1 MQKNILITGKPRSGK
16 STLLQK
22 LINVIPNKVGFITK
36 EILENNERVGFEI
49 ETHLGKKNVLA
60 HINFKTPNA
69 VSRYFVNVEN
79 LEAMIPEV
87 VDFQNDNFLYLDE
100 IGQMELFSAKFK
112 ELVLKYLNS
121 ENICLAIISNV
132 FEDDFIKSIKA
143 REDVIVI
150 EISEENRDEQ
160 EKFVTQLIRKI
171 EKAKKYILEPQRF
184 SITNSKVEL
193 KSEHAT
199 RTLVLIDKKWE
210 CDCDFFR
217 EHQICSHTIATK
229 EFIEK
234 LK

>member
-22 LINVIPNKVGFITK
+22 LINVIPDKVGFITK

-49 ETHLGKKNVLA
+49 ETHLGNKNVLA
-60 HINFKTPNA
+60 HISFKTPYA

-87 VDFQNDNFLYLDE
+87 ANFQNNNFLYLDE
-100 IGQMELFSAKFK
+100 IGQMELFSPKFK

-121 ENICLAIISNV
+121 ENICLATISSV

-160 EKFVTQLIRKI
+160 KEVVEKLIG
-171 EKAKKYILEPQRF
+171 
-184 SITNSKVEL
+184 EL
-193 KSEHAT
+193 K
-199 RTLVLIDKKWE
+199 IIK
-210 CDCDFFR
+210 
-217 EHQICSHTIATK
+217 
-229 EFIEK
+229 
-234 LK
+234 